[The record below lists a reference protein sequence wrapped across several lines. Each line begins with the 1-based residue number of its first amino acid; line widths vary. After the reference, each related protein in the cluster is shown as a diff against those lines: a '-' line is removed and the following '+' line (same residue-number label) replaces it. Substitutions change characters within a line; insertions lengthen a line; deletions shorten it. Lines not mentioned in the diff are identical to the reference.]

1 LDESDLRR
9 PERIKMSFESI
20 CLAQHSMLVEEAL
33 IGPVPF
39 FSRTDVGDG
48 SFATELGRPRHVRSE
63 PLLTR
68 VLDAPQ
74 AVVSRL
80 RDGRRW
86 MIVRPREK

>member
-1 LDESDLRR
+1 MKAIETAGKNKNVFRIDLFGAALNVGGGGSDR
-9 PERIKMSFESI
+9 PGSI
-20 CLAQHSMLVEEAL
+20 
-33 IGPVPF
+33 
-39 FSRTDVGDG
+39 FSRADVGDG